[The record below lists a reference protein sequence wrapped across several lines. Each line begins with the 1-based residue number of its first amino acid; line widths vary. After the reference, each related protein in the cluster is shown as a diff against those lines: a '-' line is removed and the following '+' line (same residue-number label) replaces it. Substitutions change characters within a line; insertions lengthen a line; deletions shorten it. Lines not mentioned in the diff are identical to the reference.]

1 MSEILTNKI
10 TPADI
15 KGNTVTLG
23 NSGDTIALGVG
34 ATSTGFGNLDVTKNP
49 SNPAIDTNPSGGVGT
64 LWLNT
69 TNGCLFS
76 CTDATTDAN
85 VWVNIA
91 NCNADNIPVT
101 TGDGYLVAGDRASV
115 RSDTISEYA
124 FSSSVESIIGSIDR
138 AMVLQGSNSST
149 TEGFV
154 HGGTSENISDKAIQ
168 FPTRIEKFA
177 FASGNISTPTHGNI
191 SRNLFDQANTNSST
205 HGYLHGGRGFEIVGS
220 VTSSE
225 KFTFANSNVTTT
237 QVFDLGAQT
246 FTAEGHSTN
255 TNGYIFGGTIGGA
268 VGNDIFEFSFASD
281 TTKTNFGSMTIGR
294 SAHNVAGNL
303 SDAFIVGG
311 GSGGTNLI
319 LNIEKISLSSS
330 NTNSSHGDLASV
342 QNQVTTA
349 SSATHGL
356 VMSGNDENGVDT
368 VTKQIFAYA
377 SDSGASL
384 TAPLSLT
391 ANGSAPCQSPA
402 F

>member
-23 NSGDTIALGVG
+23 NSGDTIALGIG
-34 ATSTGFGNLDVTKNP
+34 ATSTGFGNLDVTKD
-49 SNPAIDTNPSGGVGT
+49 SINPATNTNPSGGVGT

-69 TNGCLFS
+69 TSGCLFS

-101 TGDGYLVAGDRASV
+101 TGDGYLVAGDRSQI
-115 RSDTISEYA
+115 RRDTISEYA

-138 AMVLQGSNSST
+138 AMILQGSNSST

-154 HGGTSENISDKAIQ
+154 NGGTSENISDKATQ

-220 VTSSE
+220 LSSSE

-237 QVFDLGAQT
+237 NVFDLGAQT

-255 TNGYIFGGTIGGA
+255 TNGYIFGGTVSGA

-281 TTKTNFGSMTIGR
+281 TTKTNFGNMTIGR
-294 SAHNVAGNL
+294 SAHNVTGNL

-319 LNIEKISLSSS
+319 LNIEKISLSTS

-342 QNQVTTA
+342 QNQVTAA
-349 SSATHGL
+349 STATHGFI
-356 VMSGNDENGVDT
+356 VGGNDENGIDT

-384 TAPLSLT
+384 TAPLSLA

>member
-1 MSEILTNKI
+1 MSEILTNKV
-10 TPADI
+10 TPANL

-23 NSGDTIALGVG
+23 NSGDIFALGVG
-34 ATSTGFGNLDVTKNP
+34 ATSTGFGNLDVIKDP
-49 SNPAIDTNPSGGVGT
+49 ANPATDTNPPSGVGM

-69 TNGCLFS
+69 TTGCLFS

-85 VWVNIA
+85 EWINTA
-91 NCNADNIPVT
+91 NCGADNIPVT
-101 TGDGYLVAGDRASV
+101 TGEAYLVAGDRATV
-115 RSDTISEYA
+115 RSDTISEFS

-154 HGGTSENISDKAIQ
+154 HGGTSENISDKATQ

-191 SRNLFDQANTNSST
+191 SRNLFDTANTNSST
-205 HGYLHGGRGFEIVGS
+205 HGYLHGGRGFEIVGA

-225 KFTFANSNVTTT
+225 KFTFANSDVTTT
-237 QVFDLGAQT
+237 QVFTLDAQT

-255 TNGYIFGGTIGGA
+255 TNGYVFGGTISGV
-268 VGNDIFEFSFASD
+268 VGDAYFEFSFASD
-281 TTKTNFGSMTIGR
+281 TTKTNFGTMTIGR
-294 SAHNVAGNL
+294 SAHNVTGNL
-303 SDAFIVGG
+303 TDAFIVGG

-319 LNIEKISLSSS
+319 LNIERISLSTS
-330 NTNSSHGDLASV
+330 NTKSSHGDLVSV

-349 SSATHGL
+349 STATHG
-356 VMSGNDENGVDT
+356 VIVGGNGGNGADT

-384 TAPLSLT
+384 VAPLSLA